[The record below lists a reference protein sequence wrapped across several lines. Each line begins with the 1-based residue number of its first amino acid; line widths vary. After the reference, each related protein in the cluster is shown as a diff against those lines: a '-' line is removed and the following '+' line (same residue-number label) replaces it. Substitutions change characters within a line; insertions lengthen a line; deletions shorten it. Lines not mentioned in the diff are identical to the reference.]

1 VVVVVMVMVVVVV
14 KQFKRLLHERRK
26 YKREKNNV
34 SQFMISLL
42 YAQVV
47 SMVIPLSLPVLE
59 G

>member
-1 VVVVVMVMVVVVV
+1 MVMVMVVVVV